1 MAFLWGEGVRL
12 KGESMEDVTGHLPDL
27 PWLAF
32 ASCITQGNYL
42 TKFTSRPSLWPHRA
56 VPASFSKRHLASSWT
71 QFGTLPQCS
80 VSFNHQGSLVP
91 FCWFRF
97 HLGHGY
103 VSTVAISKK
112 KKYIFFC
119 IGPIF
124 NISNR
129 FLFYASIWRTLIKF
143 IKIYADYII

>member
-1 MAFLWGEGVRL
+1 
-12 KGESMEDVTGHLPDL
+12 MEDVTGHLSDL
-27 PWLAF
+27 TWLAF
-32 ASCITQGNYL
+32 AACITQGNYL
-42 TKFTSRPSLWPHRA
+42 TKFTSRPSLSPHRA

-71 QFGTLPQCS
+71 QFGTSPQFS
-80 VSFNHQGSLVP
+80 MRFNHQGSLVP
-91 FCWFRF
+91 FRWFRF

-112 KKYIFFC
+112 KIHFFFS

-129 FLFYASIWRTLIKF
+129 FLLYASIWRTLIKLM
-143 IKIYADYII
+143 KYIQTI